1 MPVHASK
8 MPGAACALLLAA
20 TWSAHAQSVPDAW
33 LTPQEP
39 VRLFGNTYYVGTR
52 GLASILI
59 VSDEGHVLI
68 DGGMLESA
76 PVIAENIIKLGFKL
90 RDVRAILHSHA
101 HYDHVGGLAELQRL
115 TGAVVYSSKSGAKA
129 LRQGRGGP
137 DDPQFESGDAF
148 HAVEKVREIRDG
160 QTLQVGLVA
169 ITGHYTPGHTPGGM
183 SWTWN
188 SCEKRNCANLVYA
201 DSVTPV
207 SDDGFRYSGDA
218 RYPRAA
224 ADFRRSFYVI
234 SNLSCDILITPHPEA
249 SNMWERLAA
258 RDAGQRDAL
267 VDTGACRAYADRG
280 RRLLDERLA
289 RERANEGE

>member
-1 MPVHASK
+1 MRAHRSMA
-8 MPGAACALLLAA
+8 GAACALLLAA
-20 TWSAHAQSVPDAW
+20 TSSANAQNAPQAW

-39 VRLFGNTYYVGTR
+39 VRLLGNTYYVGTR

-68 DGGMLESA
+68 DGGMAESA
-76 PVIAENIIKLGFKL
+76 PMIAENIGKLGFKL
-90 RDVRAILHSHA
+90 QDVRAILHSHA
-101 HYDHVGGLAELQRL
+101 HCDHVGGLAELQRL
-115 TGAVVYSSKSGAKA
+115 TGATVYSSKSGAKA

-137 DDPQFESGDAF
+137 DDPQFETDDAF
-148 HAVEKVREIRDG
+148 HAVENVREIRDG

-169 ITGHYTPGHTPGGM
+169 VTGHYTPGHTPGGM

-188 SCEKRNCANLVYA
+188 SCEKRNCANFVYA

-249 SNMWERLAA
+249 SSLWERLAA
-258 RDAGQRDAL
+258 RDAGKRNAL
-267 VDTGACRAYADRG
+267 FDTGACRAYADRG
-280 RRLLDERLA
+280 RRLLEERLA
-289 RERANEGE
+289 RERAPVGE